1 MRETW
6 GTHYSMFIH
15 YALPTSLA
23 TSPENQRNEEARAR
37 KHQKSRHNLSPRP
50 YLRVAEAEALRQLVP
65 VGGREVLL
73 VQEPLLQLEDLV
85 VGERRPALPLLLRR
99 LFVAEEVEVAA
110 GPVCGG
116 GGRAWLRG

>member
-1 MRETW
+1 MSILYVL
-6 GTHYSMFIH
+6 H
-15 YALPTSLA
+15 TSLA
-23 TSPENQRNEEARAR
+23 TPTENQRNEEARAR
-37 KHQKSRHNLSPRP
+37 KHQKSRHNPSPCP

-99 LFVAEEVEVAA
+99 LSVVEEVHGV
-110 GPVCGG
+110 
-116 GGRAWLRG
+116 